1 MAQIHQAT
9 PHLDHLE
16 VLRLE
21 NLHLENLHLAVRNN
35 FTVNI

>member
-9 PHLDHLE
+9 PHLE
-16 VLRLE
+16 VLRLD
-21 NLHLENLHLAVRNN
+21 NLHLGNLHLAVRNN

>member
-9 PHLDHLE
+9 PHLE

-21 NLHLENLHLAVRNN
+21 DLHLAVRNN

>member
-9 PHLDHLE
+9 PHLE

-21 NLHLENLHLAVRNN
+21 NLHLGNLHLAVRNN